1 MDGIESKDS
10 SFPDVGVAVFK
21 VGTESGNERF
31 EELDVFRDLLE
42 EAEGSAADIF
52 IWVLL
57 EKVHISH
64 PKTSSRKERT
74 RSLRMALLKNA
85 IEKTTLERKKRHA
98 HNQNHLLLQLSV
110 LIVLWTNFP
119 IEVKQLLQLLVLR
132 GHDVLDDGH

>member
-52 IWVLL
+52 IWMLL
-57 EKVHISH
+57 EIIMIRLEEDEY
-64 PKTSSRKERT
+64 SS
-74 RSLRMALLKNA
+74 
-85 IEKTTLERKKRHA
+85 
-98 HNQNHLLLQLSV
+98 V
-110 LIVLWTNFP
+110 
-119 IEVKQLLQLLVLR
+119 
-132 GHDVLDDGH
+132 